1 MASAAVEISIQ
12 EYYLDMELGFLIK
25 KPSYEETIFYFE
37 TINLSHFY
45 TTKTDA
51 IYGNFPVAYWFAG
64 MEKQIANR
72 NCFCGRLDIS
82 QEICKDNSFPKNLA
96 ELNNK
101 TCYIH
106 FIHQFVSR
114 IQRLFFLNGKFVKY
128 TWSFI
133 LQERRV

>member
-12 EYYLDMELGFLIK
+12 EYYLDMEVGFLIQK
-25 KPSYEETIFYFE
+25 QSYEETIFYFE

-82 QEICKDNSFPKNLA
+82 QEIVFVKRMKFPSKFVRIIHFPK
-96 ELNNK
+96 
-101 TCYIH
+101 T
-106 FIHQFVSR
+106 
-114 IQRLFFLNGKFVKY
+114 
-128 TWSFI
+128 
-133 LQERRV
+133 LQN